1 MWDQTSMTHFSLY
14 PAGQG
19 RTTYRTLEISGKDTL
34 DRLCELILEEIH
46 I

>member
-1 MWDQTSMTHFSLY
+1 MKTIKIGML
-14 PAGQG
+14 GIG
-19 RTTYRTLEISGKDTL
+19 NIGKGTYRTLEISGKDTL